1 MKKNFFFCYSVLGI
15 CTIGVTSS
23 ALSSQN
29 SSPIFSNT
37 NNNKELI
44 SAQDSI
50 LIAFREELPLP
61 GVMSLLYEIK
71 IILGSL
77 EGVNVE
83 AKEALESIKLSI
95 QENSENSEVLKT
107 ILKKLRDMY
116 HNKQVKL
123 LHIPE
128 SPQNPT

>member
-95 QENSENSEVLKT
+95 QEHSENSEVLVT

-116 HNKQVKL
+116 HDKQVVL
-123 LHIPE
+123 LHIAE
-128 SPQNPT
+128 SPQTTT